1 MNRIN
6 SLFENK
12 KNEILSIYYT
22 AGYPNL
28 NDTLSIAQSLEQSG
42 ADIIEIGMPFSD
54 PVADGQTI
62 QESSKKAL
70 ENGMTIQLLF
80 EQLKTFRTSVNIPV
94 ILMGYINP
102 IMQYGI
108 EAFCKSC
115 HEVGVDG
122 VIIPDLPLSVY
133 QKEYAAMFD
142 EYNLKN
148 IFLITPQTSD
158 DRIRKIDQL
167 SNSFIYMVSSSST
180 TGEKQGVST
189 TQEKYFQRIITMKLN
204 NPKLIGFGISNH
216 DTFMKACQYS
226 NGAIIGSA
234 FIKMLANSTD
244 LENDIQEFVMNIKQ
258 TALN

>member
-1 MNRIN
+1 MNRIT

-22 AGYPNL
+22 AGYPDL
-28 NDTLSIAQSLEQSG
+28 SDTLSIAQSLEQSG

-62 QESSKKAL
+62 QESSKQAL
-70 ENGMTIQLLF
+70 DNGMTIQLLF
-80 EQLKTFRTSVNIPV
+80 DQLKELRSTVNIPV

-102 IMQYGI
+102 ILQYGI
-108 EAFCKSC
+108 EAFCQSC
-115 HEVGVDG
+115 HEVGIDG

-133 QKEYAAMFD
+133 QEEYASMF
-142 EYNLKN
+142 EKHNLKN

-180 TGEKQGVST
+180 TGEKQEVSSI
-189 TQEKYFQRIITMKLN
+189 QEKYFRRIITMKLN
-204 NPKLIGFGISNH
+204 NPRLIGFGISNH
-216 DTFMKACQYS
+216 DTFVKACEYA

-234 FIKMLANSTD
+234 FIKMLSNSTD
-244 LENDIQEFVMNIKQ
+244 LKNDIQEFVLNIKQ
-258 TALN
+258 TTLN